1 MKEFYKV
8 YWLMILADILIAA
21 GVWIIRGLGFT
32 LIVLGMLLIVT
43 SMVIICHKDDNN
55 WK

>member
-1 MKEFYKV
+1 MKKFHIV
-8 YWLMILADILIAA
+8 YWLMILSDILIAG

-43 SMVIICHKDDNN
+43 SIVIMCHEDDDK
-55 WK
+55 W